1 MNLTPFVSL
10 VGVVGKD
17 AVVHFRD
24 GGEMGGAVA
33 VDDDGDHFVVGWLG
47 IGLGLGGI
55 IWMVVGNCQTSGF
68 SPGSKLP
75 GLWFF
80 VVDEILVVIITI
92 ASRELY

>member
-17 AVVHFRD
+17 AV
-24 GGEMGGAVA
+24 VA